1 MMHAVYSMFLNDD
14 GEDVVEKQVGG
25 FVLVF
30 AKLLHIGGSSN
41 DIEGKKEADAGL
53 SFAQFKRFP

>member
-1 MMHAVYSMFLNDD
+1 M
-14 GEDVVEKQVGG
+14 EKQVGG
-25 FVLVF
+25 FVRLVF

-53 SFAQFKRFP
+53 SLHSSEECFRYAASYSAIPDV